1 MIYTMRRLAAA
12 VAALACA
19 SAYASGGGPWDP
31 YVNRN
36 VPDIALSRY
45 QAGELGVVLSSYERM
60 YLYTAWRSVMLG
72 ADGIKKA
79 PAEEAGL
86 LRAVGNRKGGWV
98 DASEGAGGYG
108 EWTAAVSAALKQP
121 VPKPKEGSSLAYGY
135 INCPLTSYGFATN
148 TLKELVKRSDAT
160 PVRLAAW
167 VASQKQVFKICGDDP
182 DSNRNR
188 YEQPKPVIPAPAE
201 LPATEAL
208 YWRQMQQYQLAAAA
222 FYSEDYARAAKLFAA
237 IGATDKH
244 PLRPW
249 GEYLSVRAQARAAT
263 YMPEDEQWKEA
274 QTIRTENAEAAA
286 ARLARQQKKLAAIQ
300 ASITHILANPELAP
314 LHEATRAIGRSMQA
328 RLTPAQR
335 FAELSKLLDDPR
347 ANPYTDDH
355 LGDWRVLANDQLQ
368 APAGEQADKRDALRA
383 SAGFIDWIQ
392 TLQQCGEYQAK
403 RSCAVEQAH
412 ALDLWRR
419 YAKEGNKPQAR
430 VWLLASTML
439 SNTLTPE
446 QEQAA
451 LQVPTA
457 APEYLTL
464 RYALAR
470 HYRLA
475 GKADKA
481 RALTDAVLASP
492 ALTAAKSTSARNQ
505 FLQER
510 FAVATSP
517 ADAASFLMRTHSR
530 DLDPDTGETAANNEA
545 VTDIAADGQRWLNS
559 GLSAADIRA
568 VASQPSLPAE
578 WRARIAIAAWMRF
591 DLMGQQK
598 EAQEE
603 ALATSKL
610 VEQSAPELAGIAQQ
624 YRNLPGA
631 PERHYALV
639 VSALKYGL
647 SPVFQ
652 SYAQPLKLR
661 SADDTLAD
669 MWCKLPEKPGAAY
682 YENID
687 AEFSLPMPNVGNT
700 AARDKELAQLGTLKT
715 ATGYFGDT
723 IMARAKALPNDPEL
737 PWLLYVTVQST
748 RGGCLDNDAK
758 ALSRSAFSLLHKRY
772 GKTEWAGKT
781 PYYY

>member
-1 MIYTMRRLAAA
+1 
-12 VAALACA
+12 
-19 SAYASGGGPWDP
+19 
-31 YVNRN
+31 
-36 VPDIALSRY
+36 
-45 QAGELGVVLSSYERM
+45 VVLSSYERM

-98 DASEGAGGYG
+98 DASEGAGGG

-135 INCPLTSYGFATN
+135 INCPLASYGFATN

-160 PVRLAAW
+160 PARLAAW

-263 YMPEDEQWKEA
+263 YMP
-274 QTIRTENAEAAA
+274 RTSNGRKRRPSASRTR
-286 ARLARQQKKLAAIQ
+286 RLRQPGWRSSRKSWQRSRPASPTSWPIQ
-300 ASITHILANPELAP
+300 SWRRCTKP
-314 LHEATRAIGRSMQA
+314 RAIGRSMQA

-347 ANPYTDDH
+347 ANPYTEDH
-355 LGDWRVLANDQLQ
+355 PGDWRVLANDQLQ

-451 LQVPTA
+451 LQVQP
-457 APEYLTL
+457 P
-464 RYALAR
+464 
-470 HYRLA
+470 H
-475 GKADKA
+475 
-481 RALTDAVLASP
+481 
-492 ALTAAKSTSARNQ
+492 RN
-505 FLQER
+505 
-510 FAVATSP
+510 
-517 ADAASFLMRTHSR
+517 
-530 DLDPDTGETAANNEA
+530 
-545 VTDIAADGQRWLNS
+545 I
-559 GLSAADIRA
+559 
-568 VASQPSLPAE
+568 
-578 WRARIAIAAWMRF
+578 
-591 DLMGQQK
+591 
-598 EAQEE
+598 
-603 ALATSKL
+603 
-610 VEQSAPELAGIAQQ
+610 
-624 YRNLPGA
+624 
-631 PERHYALV
+631 
-639 VSALKYGL
+639 
-647 SPVFQ
+647 
-652 SYAQPLKLR
+652 
-661 SADDTLAD
+661 
-669 MWCKLPEKPGAAY
+669 
-682 YENID
+682 
-687 AEFSLPMPNVGNT
+687 
-700 AARDKELAQLGTLKT
+700 
-715 ATGYFGDT
+715 
-723 IMARAKALPNDPEL
+723 
-737 PWLLYVTVQST
+737 
-748 RGGCLDNDAK
+748 
-758 ALSRSAFSLLHKRY
+758 
-772 GKTEWAGKT
+772 
-781 PYYY
+781 